1 MRALPLPQ
9 TPSPLPLYDKG
20 SENAATIPESCV
32 KMETIAAIATPPAQG
47 GIAVIRISGDD
58 AAGIA
63 AKVFEPVSG
72 KAVTEMRG
80 YTAAY
85 GTIHDGGTRLDDGV
99 LLIFRA
105 PHSYTGEDTAEIS
118 CHGGVF
124 IAKRV
129 LSACFSAGAVP
140 AQAGE
145 FTKRAM
151 LNGKMSLTQAEAVA
165 DIIGAQNEQFLICS
179 EAQREGAL
187 HRRIKA
193 VSDEILSIVTLIQ
206 AWIDYPDEMEDEFDG
221 NLETQKLQNAEN
233 ELASLI
239 ASSGEGQMLRDGIP
253 TAIVGRPNVGK
264 STLMNLLTGTERSIV
279 TDIEGTTR
287 DIVEE
292 TVMLGGIMLRL
303 ADCAGIRDTDDVVE
317 GIGVERMLKKLGE
330 SSVVLAVFD
339 SSRELSGDDDRLI
352 ARLDPAKTVCVIN
365 KTDLAEKAD
374 VARLSSQFPNTVRIS
389 AKDPAS
395 SETIARA
402 VAEVSG
408 IGRLDLTSG
417 YIANER
423 QRLCA
428 CEALELIRRAR
439 EALEAG
445 MTLDAVGI
453 MCENALDKLYE
464 LSGDKASD
472 AVIDSVFRR
481 FCVGK

>member
-1 MRALPLPQ
+1 M
-9 TPSPLPLYDKG
+9 T
-20 SENAATIPESCV
+20 
-32 KMETIAAIATPPAQG
+32 TIAAIATPPAQG
-47 GIAVIRISGDD
+47 GIAVIRISGED
-58 AAGIA
+58 ALNVAER
-63 AKVFEPVSG
+63 VFSPASG
-72 KAVTEMRG
+72 KPISEMRG

-85 GTIHDGGTRLDDGV
+85 GTIRDKGTRLDDAV
-99 LLIFRA
+99 LLVYRT
-105 PHSYTGEDTAEIS
+105 PHSYTGENVAEIS

-151 LNGKMSLTQAEAVA
+151 LNGKLSLTQAEAVA
-165 DIIGAQNEQFLICS
+165 DIIGAQNEQFLMCS

-221 NLETQKLQNAEN
+221 NLEAGKLKAAEN
-233 ELASLI
+233 ELSRLI
-239 ASSGEGQMLRDGIP
+239 SSCGEGQMLRDGIP

-303 ADCAGIRDTDDVVE
+303 ADCAGIRDTSDVVE
-317 GIGVERMLKKLGE
+317 GIGVERMLKKLAE
-330 SSVVLAVFD
+330 ASVVLAVFD
-339 SSRELSGDDDRLI
+339 SSRELSDDDERLI
-352 ARLDPAKTVCVIN
+352 KRLVPAKTVCVIN
-365 KTDLAEKAD
+365 KTDLNEKAD
-374 VARLSSQFPNTVRIS
+374 VSRLSGKFPHTVRIS
-389 AKDPAS
+389 AKDEAS
-395 SETIARA
+395 INAIADA
-402 VAEVSG
+402 VAELSG
-408 IGRLDLTSG
+408 IGSLDLTTG
-417 YIANER
+417 FIANER

-428 CEALELIRRAR
+428 CEARDLVTQAR
-439 EALEAG
+439 EALETG

-464 LSGDKASD
+464 LSGEKASD
-472 AVIDSVFRR
+472 TVIDSVFKR